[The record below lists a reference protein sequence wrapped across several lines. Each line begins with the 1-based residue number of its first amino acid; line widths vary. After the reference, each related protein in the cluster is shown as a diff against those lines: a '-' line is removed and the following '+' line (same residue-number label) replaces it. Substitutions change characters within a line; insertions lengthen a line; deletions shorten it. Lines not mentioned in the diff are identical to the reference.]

1 MSVDSVLSEAW
12 SLYRRFLKEFF
23 LTALVVFVALDAL
36 TALVDQASRDS
47 SQGELLFWTVVA
59 TVISLVGYFVV
70 QAPLVELV
78 RDVRDG
84 RADRSVGETYRAV
97 QPRIGAVIGAGV
109 IAAVCIGAGLLAF
122 LVPGL
127 VLLTLWALIVPVVVI
142 EGCGPMRSFG
152 RSQEIVRGHLWT
164 MFALMLIAF
173 VGVMGIVANL
183 IRLLFLPLPDFV
195 DVWLGSLVAHS
206 LTVPFAAV
214 VLTTAYFQLTGERA
228 APAERVEQPL
238 P

>member
-1 MSVDSVLSEAW
+1 M
-12 SLYRRFLKEFF
+12 
-23 LTALVVFVALDAL
+23 
-36 TALVDQASRDS
+36 
-47 SQGELLFWTVVA
+47 
-59 TVISLVGYFVV
+59 IS
-70 QAPLVELV
+70 
-78 RDVRDG
+78 
-84 RADRSVGETYRAV
+84 DRSEPVTTMDRRSVAARATSRWRV
-97 QPRIGAVIGAGV
+97 LMLRG
-109 IAAVCIGAGLLAF
+109 IAAIALGLLAF

-152 RSQEIVRGHLWT
+152 RSQEIVRGHLLT